1 MKRSFFQNKDRYTE
15 GVGRGEGEEGWFQF
29 EGLGTVGDEVR
40 SAAEGRGGWLSAG
53 SKGGARSSFRGT
65 GREGGG
71 EGGPVTGPEGRT
83 IGWQVGVA
91 RMEPADRRQVGGDA
105 RGWRRQ
111 RANLIFAPLAMPLG
125 PQLYTHSYIHI
136 YINVQ
141 MYKYTYH
148 NCIRTYIGIHLS
160 LFLAVFSPRPRLWHT
175 LTGRIVRRKLP
186 PTFAT
191 LISRLDECTCVKVTR
206 FPDSTLRDRGGG
218 RLKLG
223 ILRSLGY
230 QRGRKFRVG

>member
-1 MKRSFFQNKDRYTE
+1 MA
-15 GVGRGEGEEGWFQF
+15 VGRIKGRCSF
-29 EGLGTVGDEVR
+29 E
-40 SAAEGRGGWLSAG
+40 LSRHGAG
-53 SKGGARSSFRGT
+53 
-65 GREGGG
+65 
-71 EGGPVTGPEGRT
+71 
-83 IGWQVGVA
+83 
-91 RMEPADRRQVGGDA
+91 
-105 RGWRRQ
+105 GWRRGWTGNGA
-111 RANLIFAPLAMPLG
+111 RGANDRVVGGGGSNGAGRPEVGGWRCSWVEATTSKSDFRSTCYASGSLALHPLI
-125 PQLYTHSYIHI
+125 YI

>member
-29 EGLGTVGDEVR
+29 EGLGTVGDGVR
-40 SAAEGRGGWLSAG
+40 SAVEGRGGWLSAG

-125 PQLYTHSYIHI
+125 LQLYTHSYIYI

-148 NCIRTYIGIHLS
+148 IIVSVRIQEST
-160 LFLAVFSPRPRLWHT
+160 FRFSSPFSRPVLDFGT
-175 LTGRIVRRKLP
+175 L
-186 PTFAT
+186 
-191 LISRLDECTCVKVTR
+191 
-206 FPDSTLRDRGGG
+206 
-218 RLKLG
+218 
-223 ILRSLGY
+223 
-230 QRGRKFRVG
+230 